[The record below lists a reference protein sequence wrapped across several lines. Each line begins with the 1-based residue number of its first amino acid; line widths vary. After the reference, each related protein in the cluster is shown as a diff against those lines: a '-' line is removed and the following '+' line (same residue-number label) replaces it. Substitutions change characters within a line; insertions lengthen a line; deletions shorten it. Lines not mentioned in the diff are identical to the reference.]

1 MDPVLWHPWLVGAV
15 LVTAVTLM
23 ARRRAPDMALLCG
36 LVVVMLA
43 GVIDAPTAI
52 RGFGNEGLLTV
63 AALFIVAA
71 GVQNT
76 GTITL
81 MAGLLLRPGIGLRT
95 TLANLCIPATFV
107 SAFLNNTPI
116 VAVLTPATIDF
127 AKRQRY
133 SPSKLLMPMCF
144 AVTLGGTIT
153 IIGTSTNLVVAGLVD
168 SAKNATTPGL
178 HSIGFFEI
186 TPIGIPLAVVGVLYL
201 IFAAPKLLPQR
212 IPVIEPLSD
221 PRQYTARLAVA
232 VGGPL
237 DGRTIAEAKLRRLEG
252 LFLVEIERSGDSIS
266 APGPD
271 QRLRGKDTLIFA
283 GAVEQ
288 IVTLRSTPGL
298 HPDAEVATTSDVR
311 GRSMIEAVV
320 SNSFPGLGRSI
331 REFGFRARYDAAVV
345 AVARNGERVA
355 GRIGDIILQAGDTL
369 LVEANESFLARNR
382 TSRDFFLISGLSTP
396 DLRPQRAAIALAIL
410 VAMIGAATYSGNML
424 APALAAAVAMVAL
437 GCLRAADARA
447 SIDLSILLVIGAG
460 LGLSKAVDSSG
471 LGASIGHFIVGL
483 GAGSVLASL
492 AAVYLVTA
500 LLKQFIPNAAAAAI
514 AFPLALATA
523 MQAHANPMPFVFA
536 VLFASSAAFTTPI
549 GYQTNLMIYGPGG
562 YRFSD
567 FVRFG
572 LPLNIIAFVTT
583 ITLLAWQY
591 GLWTTT

>member
-81 MAGLLLRPGIGLRT
+81 VAGLLLRPGIGLRT

-410 VAMIGAATYSGNML
+410 VAMIGAASYSGNML

>member
-1 MDPVLWHPWLVGAV
+1 M
-15 LVTAVTLM
+15 
-23 ARRRAPDMALLCG
+23 
-36 LVVVMLA
+36 
-43 GVIDAPTAI
+43 
-52 RGFGNEGLLTV
+52 
-63 AALFIVAA
+63 
-71 GVQNT
+71 
-76 GTITL
+76 
-81 MAGLLLRPGIGLRT
+81 
-95 TLANLCIPATFV
+95 
-107 SAFLNNTPI
+107 
-116 VAVLTPATIDF
+116 
-127 AKRQRY
+127 
-133 SPSKLLMPMCF
+133 
-144 AVTLGGTIT
+144 
-153 IIGTSTNLVVAGLVD
+153 
-168 SAKNATTPGL
+168 
-178 HSIGFFEI
+178 
-186 TPIGIPLAVVGVLYL
+186 
-201 IFAAPKLLPQR
+201 
-212 IPVIEPLSD
+212 
-221 PRQYTARLAVA
+221 
-232 VGGPL
+232 
-237 DGRTIAEAKLRRLEG
+237 
-252 LFLVEIERSGDSIS
+252 
-266 APGPD
+266 
-271 QRLRGKDTLIFA
+271 
-283 GAVEQ
+283 
-288 IVTLRSTPGL
+288 
-298 HPDAEVATTSDVR
+298 
-311 GRSMIEAVV
+311 
-320 SNSFPGLGRSI
+320 
-331 REFGFRARYDAAVV
+331 
-345 AVARNGERVA
+345 
-355 GRIGDIILQAGDTL
+355 
-369 LVEANESFLARNR
+369 
-382 TSRDFFLISGLSTP
+382 STP